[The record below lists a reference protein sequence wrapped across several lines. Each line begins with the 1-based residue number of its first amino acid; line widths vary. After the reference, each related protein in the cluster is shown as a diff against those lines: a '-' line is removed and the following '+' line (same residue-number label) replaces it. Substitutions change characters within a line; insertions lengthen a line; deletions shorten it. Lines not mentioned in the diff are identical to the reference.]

1 LEVESHSDITLS
13 IAEMTD
19 PEQAVGLDKLK
30 ALFSFGAEFHSV
42 PRPVRK
48 ALVYVA
54 LAGAL
59 FVLWRFTPLRNVLR
73 IGRRESVLTLLWKR
87 LRR

>member
-1 LEVESHSDITLS
+1 LNANSQHEIRSSRLETL
-13 IAEMTD
+13 
-19 PEQAVGLDKLK
+19 
-30 ALFSFGAEFHSV
+30 
-42 PRPVRK
+42 

-73 IGRRESVLTLLWKR
+73 IGRRESAVALLWKR

>member
-13 IAEMTD
+13 LAEMTD

-42 PRPVRK
+42 PRPFRK
-48 ALVYVA
+48 ALVYVV

-59 FVLWRFTPLRNVLR
+59 FVLWRFTPLRNALR
-73 IGRRESVLTLLWKR
+73 IGQESK
-87 LRR
+87 